1 VPSRVQDIFANT
13 AYPTDGAF
21 EVYFHVRGLK
31 VSVVVDDRIPVLNLG

>member
-13 AYPTDGAF
+13 AYPSDGAF
-21 EVYFHVRGLK
+21 EVFFHVRGLK